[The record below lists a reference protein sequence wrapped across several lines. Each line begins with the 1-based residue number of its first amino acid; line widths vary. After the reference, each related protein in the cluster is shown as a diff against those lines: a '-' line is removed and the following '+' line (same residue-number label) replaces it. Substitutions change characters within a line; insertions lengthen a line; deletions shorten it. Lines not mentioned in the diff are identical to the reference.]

1 MPKDST
7 PFTVPNGPTPG
18 IKSQPGQGS
27 IERRKAFIRLANKRV
42 VTAIDSITLIGN
54 LSNKKNY
61 RYTVSD
67 IDAIEAALRD
77 SIDRTM
83 AYFRSP
89 RAEVPSFHLS
99 EEGEEC

>member
-1 MPKDST
+1 MPKDYTS
-7 PFTVPNGPTPG
+7 FTVPNGPTPG

-27 IERRKAFIRLANKRV
+27 IERRKAFVRLANKR
-42 VTAIDSITLIGN
+42 IDSITLIGN

-61 RYTVSD
+61 RYTASD
-67 IDAIEAALRD
+67 IDAIEAALRA

-89 RAEVPSFHLS
+89 RAEVPSFHLP
-99 EEGEEC
+99 EEEEC

>member
-1 MPKDST
+1 MPG
-7 PFTVPNGPTPG
+7 V
-18 IKSQPGQGS
+18 KSQPGQGS
-27 IERRKAFIRLANKRV
+27 IQRRKAFVRLANKRV
-42 VTAIDSITLIGN
+42 ANAIDAITLIGN

-61 RYTVSD
+61 RYMASD
-67 IDAIEAALRD
+67 IDAIEAALRA

-89 RAEVPSFHLS
+89 RDEVPSFQLP

>member
-1 MPKDST
+1 MPDDYTS
-7 PFTVPNGPTPG
+7 FTGSNGPTPG

-27 IERRKAFIRLANKRV
+27 VERRKAFVRLANKRV
-42 VTAIDSITLIGN
+42 VNAIDAISLIGN

-61 RYTVSD
+61 RYTASD
-67 IDAIEAALRD
+67 IDAIEAALRA

-89 RAEVPSFHLS
+89 RAEIPSFHLP
-99 EEGEEC
+99 EERDDC